1 MRRPLHPAALWAASA
16 LGWLAASSLPALAQ
30 DKFPS
35 RAIRIVSPFPAGA
48 VSDISLRLLAERLVE
63 RLGTQFVIENQ
74 PTGGGVAA
82 AKAVL
87 SSPPDG
93 HTLALLSN
101 ATAVS
106 AALFKKLPYDPLA
119 DFVPVGGISDFSY
132 VFLTNAKSELRTLQD
147 VIAAARANP
156 GKLNFGTAAA
166 GTSPNLTALLFRKV
180 AGIDFTVVPFRGATD
195 LTVALLRNDV
205 DVVINAYGAV
215 KANLLDGSL
224 RAIVT
229 TAQTRAAALPDVPTV
244 GESGIANFEI
254 SSWNGLFAPAHTPA
268 AAVDRLSRELSL
280 ALAEPALVQRYLE
293 LGVEARPLPPATV
306 AARMRTEIERW
317 SRVIEDAGIERQ

>member
-1 MRRPLHPAALWAASA
+1 MGRVRV
-16 LGWLAASSLPALAQ
+16 GLARGVIVA
-30 DKFPS
+30 
-35 RAIRIVSPFPAGA
+35 RIVPGQ
-48 VSDISLRLLAERLVE
+48 ISLARDPNCLAIPGGRGVGYFASPARRRLVE
-63 RLGTQFVIENQ
+63 PLGTQIVIENQ

-156 GKLNFGTAAA
+156 GELNFGTAAA

-195 LTVALLRNDV
+195 LTVALF
-205 DVVINAYGAV
+205 A
-215 KANLLDGSL
+215 
-224 RAIVT
+224 T
-229 TAQTRAAALPDVPTV
+229 TWT
-244 GESGIANFEI
+244 
-254 SSWNGLFAPAHTPA
+254 W
-268 AAVDRLSRELSL
+268 
-280 ALAEPALVQRYLE
+280 
-293 LGVEARPLPPATV
+293 
-306 AARMRTEIERW
+306 
-317 SRVIEDAGIERQ
+317 

>member
-1 MRRPLHPAALWAASA
+1 M
-16 LGWLAASSLPALAQ
+16 
-30 DKFPS
+30 
-35 RAIRIVSPFPAGA
+35 
-48 VSDISLRLLAERLVE
+48 SDISLRLLAERLVE
-63 RLGTQFVIENQ
+63 RLGTQIVIENQ

-166 GTSPNLTALLFRKV
+166 GTSPNLTALLFRKI

-195 LTVALLRNDV
+195 LTVALHAQRRGRGDQCLWRGQGEPARWQLARHRHHGADPRGGAARRADRRQIRDRQLRN
-205 DVVINAYGAV
+205 I
-215 KANLLDGSL
+215 LLE
-224 RAIVT
+224 RIVC
-229 TAQTRAAALPDVPTV
+229 
-244 GESGIANFEI
+244 
-254 SSWNGLFAPAHTPA
+254 
-268 AAVDRLSRELSL
+268 
-280 ALAEPALVQRYLE
+280 
-293 LGVEARPLPPATV
+293 ARPHACRRCGPA
-306 AARMRTEIERW
+306 
-317 SRVIEDAGIERQ
+317 